1 LVAPI
6 SAIIRGKN
14 KPFHTGTADERGAG
28 MDARGKTTHGAV
40 VQGGTMTRRAGIL
53 VVVSIGALLTACND
67 ATPPAQSP
75 VSAQPS
81 GAAAASAASAA
92 EFGAAGMAPR
102 FEVDPFWPKPL
113 PNHWLLGSTIG
124 VSVDSRDHVWIIH
137 RQQSLNADTEAS
149 AGVNNPR
156 DACCMAAPNVIE
168 LDAQGN
174 VAGSWGGPG
183 VGYDWPTSNH
193 GITVDHMDNVW
204 IGGNDLKDA
213 HVLKFSRSGQ
223 FLLQL
228 GKPEQNQGSN
238 DPVNFWRVAKISI
251 DAEANEA
258 YVADGYGNKRVVVID
273 MNTGERKRY
282 WGAYGNRPDDTDLG
296 LYDPAAPPAQQFR
309 NPVHCAEPSRDGFVY
324 VCDRVNDR
332 IQVFRKDGTYVSEL
346 RVAPETRGAGSVW
359 DIAFSHDPGQSY
371 IYLADGL
378 NERVYIIHRQSMQIL
393 TSFGGGGR
401 QPGQFFGVHSIAVD
415 SQGNIYTT
423 ETYEGKRVQK
433 FVFRGLAAIP
443 GESQGPLWPR

>member
-1 LVAPI
+1 LLVACD
-6 SAIIRGKN
+6 N
-14 KPFHTGTADERGAG
+14 
-28 MDARGKTTHGAV
+28 
-40 VQGGTMTRRAGIL
+40 
-53 VVVSIGALLTACND
+53 
-67 ATPPAQSP
+67 ATPPGSGA
-75 VSAQPS
+75 AS
-81 GAAAASAASAA
+81 GAAASSSSAGAA
-92 EFGAAGMAPR
+92 APPAQFGAPGVAPR
-102 FEVDPFWPKPL
+102 FEVDPLWPKPL

-137 RQQSLNADTEAS
+137 RQQSLNLETEAS
-149 AGVNNPR
+149 AGVSSP
-156 DACCMAAPNVIE
+156 AGTCCMAAPNVIE

-174 VAGSWGGPG
+174 VVSSWGGPG
-183 VGYDWPTSNH
+183 QGYDWPTSNH

-204 IGGNDLKDA
+204 IGGNDPKDA
-213 HVLKFSRSGQ
+213 HLLKFSRSGQ

-258 YVADGYGNKRVVVID
+258 YIADGYGNKRVVVID
-273 MNTGERKRY
+273 VATGARKRY
-282 WGAYGNRPDDTDLG
+282 WGAYGERPDDTDLG
-296 LYDPAAPPAQQFR
+296 PYDPAAEPAKQFR
-309 NPVHCAEPSRDGFVY
+309 NPVHCAEPSRDGLVY

-332 IQVFRKDGTYVSEL
+332 IQVFRKDGTFVSEL

-378 NERVYIIHRQSMQIL
+378 NERIYIIDRKAMRIL
-393 TSFGGGGR
+393 TSFGDGGR

-433 FVFRGLAAIP
+433 FVFRGLAPIP
-443 GESQGPLWPR
+443 GESQGAVWPQR